1 MPAGVQTTA
10 NTAAVWTDLVKLA
23 PMVWVEGARVAVEE
37 IQPIMDLYDVD
48 PLDEF
53 NRDYGSIADSG
64 FGNVIDEGADYQ
76 ATFNNQ
82 GDTLSL
88 TVVKRGSMF
97 TITEDLVDGNKY
109 REIRIGMT
117 SLGGRLFR
125 SRARDATHVGFTF
138 AFSASYTDAD
148 GRTVTST
155 AIAKGTEPIFDD
167 THTMADG
174 SNSDNELADTAIGEV
189 GMRNLEDL
197 TVDFLDEN
205 GNLVSWGLGGKV
217 LATSMDVG
225 MQHAGLRLSSQPW
238 QYQNTNRDINPF
250 SDARAHGGSYT
261 HLPLLYLATNA
272 SGGRDSTKDKY
283 YFALDREISGNC
295 MIFGNHT
302 NPTPMGPF
310 RDIYNAGHLWQS
322 KTRYDLGVAY
332 AHHGAG
338 CPATT

>member
-88 TVVKRGSMF
+88 TVVKRGAMF

-174 SNSDNELADTAIGEV
+174 SNSDNELADTAIGSRHAE
-189 GMRNLEDL
+189 
-197 TVDFLDEN
+197 
-205 GNLVSWGLGGKV
+205 LG
-217 LATSMDVG
+217 
-225 MQHAGLRLSSQPW
+225 R
-238 QYQNTNRDINPF
+238 
-250 SDARAHGGSYT
+250 
-261 HLPLLYLATNA
+261 
-272 SGGRDSTKDKY
+272 
-283 YFALDREISGNC
+283 LDR
-295 MIFGNHT
+295 
-302 NPTPMGPF
+302 
-310 RDIYNAGHLWQS
+310 
-322 KTRYDLGVAY
+322 
-332 AHHGAG
+332 
-338 CPATT
+338 

>member
-1 MPAGVQTTA
+1 
-10 NTAAVWTDLVKLA
+10 
-23 PMVWVEGARVAVEE
+23 
-37 IQPIMDLYDVD
+37 MDLYDVD

-76 ATFNNQ
+76 AGFNNQ

-88 TVVKRGSMF
+88 TAVKRGAMF

-138 AFSASYTDAD
+138 SLSSSYTDAD
-148 GRTVTST
+148 GKAITGT
-155 AIAKGTEPIFDD
+155 AIAKGSEPAFDD
-167 THTMADG
+167 THTMATG
-174 SNSDNELADTAIGEV
+174 ATFDNELADTAIGEV
-189 GMRNLEDL
+189 GVRNLEDL
-197 TVDFLDEN
+197 TVDFVDEN
-205 GNLVSWGLGGKV
+205 GQLVTWGLGGKV
-217 LATSMDVG
+217 LVTSMDVG

-238 QYQNTNRDINPF
+238 QYQNSNRDINPF
-250 SDARAHGGSYT
+250 SDARAHGGAYT
-261 HLPLLYLATNA
+261 HLPLFYLATNA
-272 SGGRDSTKDKY
+272 NGGRDSTKDKY
-283 YFALDREISGNC
+283 YFVIDRNVAKNC

-322 KTRYDLGVAY
+322 KTRYDIGIAY
-332 AHHGAG
+332 AHHGAA